1 MHDQGLLLAANLH
14 DDVGIG
20 AWEDKHAAV
29 AKIMGETNASATI
42 PFTTC
47 GNKTYAYAVEDI
59 VLKRPSKLHEIW
71 TNPIRPLQ
79 DGSRKDVYPASRF
92 LRSE

>member
-20 AWEDKHAAV
+20 PWEEKHAAV
-29 AKIMGETNASATI
+29 AKIMGEANASATI

-47 GNKTYAYAVEDI
+47 GNKTYAYAVEDV
-59 VLKRPSKLHEIW
+59 VLQAIEGGRIGGDL
-71 TNPIRPLQ
+71 
-79 DGSRKDVYPASRF
+79 SRTD
-92 LRSE
+92 